1 MALKELDP
9 KIYKNKVENPG
20 ETVYEIIVAKDD
32 VGFGLAIVD
41 IKKSQLHVHR
51 EITED
56 YLVRNGTLEVILNG
70 KCQVLRK
77 GESITIPPNV
87 EHEARSLEQ
96 NPARIIVVSYPAWT
110 SEDHNLVE
118 KT

>member
-20 ETVYEIIVAKDD
+20 ETVYEIIAAEDD
-32 VGFGLAIVD
+32 VGFGLAIAD
-41 IKKSQLHVHR
+41 IEKSQLHIHR
-51 EITED
+51 EMTED

-70 KCQVLRK
+70 KRHVLRE
-77 GESITIPPNV
+77 GESITIPPDT

-96 NPARIIVVSYPAWT
+96 DPGRIIVISYPAWT
-110 SEDHNLVE
+110 PEDHHLI
-118 KT
+118 K